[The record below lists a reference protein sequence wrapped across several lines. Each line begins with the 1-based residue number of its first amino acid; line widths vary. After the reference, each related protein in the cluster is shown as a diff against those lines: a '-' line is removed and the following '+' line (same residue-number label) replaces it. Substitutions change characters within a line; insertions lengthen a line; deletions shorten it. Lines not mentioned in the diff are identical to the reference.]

1 MHLQHG
7 EKVIQWDRTTW
18 WVRDNLVRR
27 AHVVEEEEGFCEEF
41 TGLHEREFLETRRDT
56 LEREHAF
63 TGEGSVQMCN
73 VVDGQGAV
81 IASPEGAFAEFTVHY
96 AETFIIP
103 ASIGAFTIR
112 PLGEECKIL
121 RAYVR

>member
-1 MHLQHG
+1 
-7 EKVIQWDRTTW
+7 
-18 WVRDNLVRR
+18 
-27 AHVVEEEEGFCEEF
+27 
-41 TGLHEREFLETRRDT
+41 
-56 LEREHAF
+56 
-63 TGEGSVQMCN
+63 MCN

-81 IASPEGAFAEFTVHY
+81 IASPEGDFAEFTVHY